1 MRAHLRCSN
10 HRVRCPQPNPPPRSA
25 WPPERRARAL
35 QRSTHTTN
43 HAVTTRAR
51 RTASTGTRR
60 RQRFK
65 KWTQFKESVF
75 IRTRGLHAC
84 TCTCTCT
91 CTCSSTGGRRAGP
104 GPSTTL
110 HTNTTSHHGATP
122 IGCPKQ
128 ERRRRPTQQK
138 GVDKKKCCARQGAEQ
153 ASTWHYTA
161 RASAHTTNTYRAACP
176 SSSAST
182 SSRTRTGAR
191 GLPRAH
197 TGALNARQG
206 EVDHGH
212 GVEEEGTVGAAVL
225 HLLQNGGL
233 HGGLQVTGEGVG
245 IGHGP
250 LQTRQKKTDTRKRR

>member
-35 QRSTHTTN
+35 QRSTHTQPTD
-43 HAVTTRAR
+43 HARVTTRAR
-51 RTASTGTRR
+51 RTARTGTRR
-60 RQRFK
+60 RRRFK
-65 KWTQFKESVF
+65 KWTQFKKSVF

-91 CTCSSTGGRRAGP
+91 CTGGSTGGRRAGP

-138 GVDKKKCCARQGAEQ
+138 GVDKKKCCARQGAGQ
-153 ASTWHYTA
+153 ASTWHLALHGTRQRPHYEHVPRRLPQQQRQHQLPHPHRRP
-161 RASAHTTNTYRAACP
+161 RASQSP
-176 SSSAST
+176 
-182 SSRTRTGAR
+182 
-191 GLPRAH
+191 
-197 TGALNARQG
+197 
-206 EVDHGH
+206 
-212 GVEEEGTVGAAVL
+212 
-225 HLLQNGGL
+225 
-233 HGGLQVTGEGVG
+233 HGGTERPPG
-245 IGHGP
+245 
-250 LQTRQKKTDTRKRR
+250 RS